1 MYSLLLPGQCEHLPA
16 HAATGARRALRV
28 EAGGPEAGRPAQR
41 RVSAV
46 EPAGAQ
52 LGERGELPRDGLLA
66 RPLSLRHPSLA
77 QTFE

>member
-1 MYSLLLPGQCEHLPA
+1 VPVHPLPL
-16 HAATGARRALRV
+16 
-28 EAGGPEAGRPAQR
+28 
-41 RVSAV
+41 
-46 EPAGAQ
+46 Q